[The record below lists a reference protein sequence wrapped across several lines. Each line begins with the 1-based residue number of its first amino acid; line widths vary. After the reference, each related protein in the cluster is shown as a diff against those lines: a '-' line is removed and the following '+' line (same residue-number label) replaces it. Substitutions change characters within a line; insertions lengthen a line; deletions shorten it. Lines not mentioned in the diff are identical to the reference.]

1 MIDDAQLVQ
10 RLLQAGL
17 VDEPTIKEGFRRRGD
32 SKKSLYEVFIHE
44 RLIEESTL
52 VQLAASIL
60 NVPSVSLDNVILASD
75 LIDLVPLSIANR
87 NRVIP
92 LRVVEE
98 GGRLELILGM
108 ADPLDMLAMDEI
120 STHIGID
127 IHPVL
132 VGPLSLVAAIKRNYL
147 IAEIDDLV
155 DLGDVA
161 IGVLEDASW
170 AEFFDSAEAMG
181 QVEDSSVISQSM
193 RDRPTTDVFE
203 IPDHGDDL
211 PSLDLLESDLMQ
223 APVNAEP
230 TSLESWDLDDAITGA
245 KAERE
250 PLTQKRDRKSSE
262 IVSAARANSL
272 FDEDAATSRR
282 AQIEARS
289 RALLEEDEFDVGE
302 PTMKKSLEDLSNAE
316 EDESGRTSRGVGS
329 DGQGKGGLASVRPR
343 AAVRPNPDDTD
354 SLDSGQLDTGS
365 NKTSVGVGVQE
376 MSKRKKPRDSETD
389 YGFLGRQILKTK
401 TDDQDGEDAAEAP
414 APEPK
419 PKVVD
424 VEPATRKVEVDLDFE
439 SELSSGDTLKGLGAV
454 VPRPVTKIEPTTRE
468 LTESDLAGLHETDDE
483 LSRKPTNQF
492 RALGRE
498 KPGVQSRPINALEIP
513 EGVDARAALQAL
525 MELLVDRGVV
535 SELEIQALLDA
546 LRT

>member
-32 SKKSLYEVFIHE
+32 SKTSLYEVFIHE

-52 VQLAASIL
+52 VQLAATIL

-87 NRVIP
+87 NQVIP
-92 LRVVEE
+92 LRVAEE

-120 STHIGID
+120 STHTGID

-132 VGPLSLVAAIKRNYL
+132 VGPISLAAAIKRNYS

-161 IGVLEDASW
+161 LDDLEDASW

-181 QVEDSSVISQSM
+181 EIEDSSVISQSM

-203 IPDHGDDL
+203 IADNGDDL
-211 PSLDLLESDLMQ
+211 PSLDLLERDLMQ
-223 APVNAEP
+223 APVNAQP

-245 KAERE
+245 KAE
-250 PLTQKRDRKSSE
+250 PDPVTQKRAQKSSE
-262 IVSAARANSL
+262 IVSAANANSL
-272 FDEDAATSRR
+272 FDDAATSRR
-282 AQIEARS
+282 AQIEAHS
-289 RALLEEDEFDVGE
+289 RALLDEDEFDVGE
-302 PTMKKSLEDLSNAE
+302 PTMQKSLDELSNSE
-316 EDESGRTSRGVGS
+316 EGETGRTSRGIGS
-329 DGQGKGGLASVRPR
+329 DGQGKGGLASVRPS
-343 AAVRPNPDDTD
+343 AKVHPNADDTD

-365 NKTSVGVGVQE
+365 NRTSVGVGVQE
-376 MSKRKKPRDSETD
+376 MSSRRKSRESETD

-401 TDDQDGEDAAEAP
+401 TDDPDEAEGEAS

-419 PKVVD
+419 PKVV
-424 VEPATRKVEVDLDFE
+424 EAAPATRKVEVDLDFE
-439 SELSSGDTLKGLGAV
+439 NDVASGDTLKGLGAV
-454 VPRPVTKIEPTTRE
+454 VPRPTAKVDPNTRE
-468 LTESDLAGLHETDDE
+468 LTESDLADLHETEDE

-498 KPGVQSRPINALEIP
+498 KPGVQSRPLNALEIP
-513 EGVDARAALQAL
+513 EGVDARSALQAL
-525 MELLVDRGVV
+525 IELLVDRGVL

>member
-32 SKKSLYEVFIHE
+32 SKTSLYEVFIHE

-52 VQLAASIL
+52 VQLAATIL

-87 NRVIP
+87 NQVIP
-92 LRVVEE
+92 LRVAEE

-120 STHIGID
+120 STHTGID

-132 VGPLSLVAAIKRNYL
+132 VGPISLAAAIKRNYS

-161 IGVLEDASW
+161 LDDLEDASW

-181 QVEDSSVISQSM
+181 EIEDSSVISQSM

-203 IPDHGDDL
+203 IADNGDDL
-211 PSLDLLESDLMQ
+211 PSLDLLERDLMQ
-223 APVNAEP
+223 APVNAQP

-245 KAERE
+245 KAE
-250 PLTQKRDRKSSE
+250 PDPVTQKRAQKSSE
-262 IVSAARANSL
+262 IVSAANANSL
-272 FDEDAATSRR
+272 FDDAATSRR
-282 AQIEARS
+282 AQIEAHS
-289 RALLEEDEFDVGE
+289 RALLDEDEFDVGE
-302 PTMKKSLEDLSNAE
+302 PTMQKSLDELSNSE
-316 EDESGRTSRGVGS
+316 EGETGRTSRGIGS
-329 DGQGKGGLASVRPR
+329 DGQGKGGLASVRPS
-343 AAVRPNPDDTD
+343 AKVHPNADDTD

-365 NKTSVGVGVQE
+365 NRTSVGVGVQE
-376 MSKRKKPRDSETD
+376 MSSRRKSRESETD

-401 TDDQDGEDAAEAP
+401 TDDPDEAEGEAS

-419 PKVVD
+419 PKVVE

-439 SELSSGDTLKGLGAV
+439 NDVASGDTLKGLGAV
-454 VPRPVTKIEPTTRE
+454 VPRPTAKVDPNTRE
-468 LTESDLAGLHETDDE
+468 LTESDLADLHETEDE

-498 KPGVQSRPINALEIP
+498 KPGVQSRPLNALEIP
-513 EGVDARAALQAL
+513 EGVDARSALQAL
-525 MELLVDRGVV
+525 IELLVDRGVL

>member
-17 VDEPTIKEGFRRRGD
+17 MDEPTVKEGFRRRGD
-32 SKKSLYEVFIHE
+32 SKKSLYHVFIHE
-44 RLIEESTL
+44 RLIDEATL
-52 VQLAASIL
+52 VRLAASLL

-87 NRVIP
+87 NHVIP

-98 GGRLELILGM
+98 NGQLELILGM
-108 ADPLDMLAMDEI
+108 ADPLDVLAMDEI
-120 STHIGID
+120 STHTGID

-132 VGPLSLVAAIKRNYL
+132 VGPLALAAAIKRNYS

-161 IGVLEDASW
+161 IDALEDASW

-181 QVEDSSVISQSM
+181 QIEDSSVISQSM

-203 IPDHGDDL
+203 IADNGGDL

-223 APVNAEP
+223 APINAEP
-230 TSLESWDLDDAITGA
+230 TSLESWDLDDAITGS
-245 KAERE
+245 KADRD
-250 PLTQKRDRKSSE
+250 PITQKRTRKSSE
-262 IVSAARANSL
+262 IVSAANANSL

-302 PTMKKSLEDLSNAE
+302 PTMKKNLDELSNG
-316 EDESGRTSRGVGS
+316 DDGESGRTSRGVGS
-329 DGQGKGGLASVRPR
+329 DGQGKGGLASVRPKKATAR
-343 AAVRPNPDDTD
+343 LNAEDTD

-376 MSKRKKPRDSETD
+376 MSKRKKARDSETD

-401 TDDQDGEDAAEAP
+401 TDDQDDDEDAAEA
-414 APEPK
+414 AEPN
-419 PKVVD
+419 PKIE

-439 SELSSGDTLKGLGAV
+439 NELANGDTLKGLGAV
-454 VPRPVTKIEPTTRE
+454 IPRPAARVEPNTRE
-468 LTESDLAGLHETDDE
+468 LTESDLAGLHETEDE

-498 KPGVQSRPINALEIP
+498 KPGVQSRPLNALEIP
-513 EGVDARAALQAL
+513 ESVDARAALQAL
-525 MELLVDRGVV
+525 IELLVDRGVV
-535 SELEIQALLDA
+535 SELEIQALLDG

>member
-10 RLLQAGL
+10 SLLQAGL

-98 GGRLELILGM
+98 AGQLELILGM

-120 STHIGID
+120 STHTGID

-132 VGPLSLVAAIKRNYL
+132 VGPLSLAAAIKRNYS
-147 IAEIDDLV
+147 IAEIDELV

-161 IGVLEDASW
+161 IDALEDASW

-181 QVEDSSVISQSM
+181 EIEDSSVISASM

-203 IPDHGDDL
+203 IADNGDDL

-230 TSLESWDLDDAITGA
+230 TSLESWDLDEAITGA
-245 KAERE
+245 KAERD
-250 PLTQKRDRKSSE
+250 PVTQKRERKSSE
-262 IVSAARANSL
+262 IVSAANANSL

-289 RALLEEDEFDVGE
+289 RALLEDDEFDVGE

-316 EDESGRTSRGVGS
+316 EGESGRTSRGIGS
-329 DGQGKGGLASVRPR
+329 DGQGTGGLASVRPS
-343 AAVRPNPDDTD
+343 AVRPNPDDTD

-376 MSKRKKPRDSETD
+376 MSRRKKPRESETD

-401 TDDQDGEDAAEAP
+401 TDDQDDEEAEEAP

-419 PKVVD
+419 LKAVD

-439 SELSSGDTLKGLGAV
+439 NELAGGDTLKGIGAV
-454 VPRPVTKIEPTTRE
+454 VPRPAKVEPNTRE
-468 LTESDLAGLHETDDE
+468 LTESDLAGLHETEDE

-498 KPGVQSRPINALEIP
+498 KPGVQSRPVNALEIP
-513 EGVDARAALQAL
+513 EGVDTRLALQAL
-525 MELLVDRGVV
+525 IELLVDRGVV

>member
-32 SKKSLYEVFIHE
+32 SKTSLYEVFIHE

-52 VQLAASIL
+52 VQLAATIL

-87 NRVIP
+87 NQVIP
-92 LRVVEE
+92 LRVAEE

-120 STHIGID
+120 STHTGID

-132 VGPLSLVAAIKRNYL
+132 VGPISLAAAIKRNYS

-161 IGVLEDASW
+161 LDDLEDASW

-181 QVEDSSVISQSM
+181 EIEDSSVISQSM

-203 IPDHGDDL
+203 IADNGDDL
-211 PSLDLLESDLMQ
+211 PSLDLLERDLMQ
-223 APVNAEP
+223 APVNAQP

-245 KAERE
+245 KAE
-250 PLTQKRDRKSSE
+250 PDPVTQKRAQKSSE
-262 IVSAARANSL
+262 IVSAANANSL
-272 FDEDAATSRR
+272 FDDAATSRR
-282 AQIEARS
+282 AQIEAHS
-289 RALLEEDEFDVGE
+289 RALLDEDEFDVGE
-302 PTMKKSLEDLSNAE
+302 PTMQKSLDELSNSE
-316 EDESGRTSRGVGS
+316 EGETGRTSRGIGS
-329 DGQGKGGLASVRPR
+329 DGQGKGGLASVRPS
-343 AAVRPNPDDTD
+343 AKVHPNADDTD

-365 NKTSVGVGVQE
+365 NRTSVGVGVQE
-376 MSKRKKPRDSETD
+376 MSSRRKSRESETD

-401 TDDQDGEDAAEAP
+401 TDDPDEAEGEAS

-419 PKVVD
+419 PKVV
-424 VEPATRKVEVDLDFE
+424 EAAPATRKVEVDLDFE
-439 SELSSGDTLKGLGAV
+439 NDVASGDTLKGLGAV
-454 VPRPVTKIEPTTRE
+454 VPRPTAKVDPNTRE
-468 LTESDLAGLHETDDE
+468 LTESDLADLHETEDE

-498 KPGVQSRPINALEIP
+498 KPGVQSRPLNALEIP
-513 EGVDARAALQAL
+513 EGVDARSALQAL
-525 MELLVDRGVV
+525 IELLVDRGVV